1 MKCDTLRCW
10 QAEVFFLDFGNKE
23 VAAISELQPVPSPF
37 TQMPAQ
43 AIPVTLFNVTADNQT
58 VLAKEFASLTAEV
71 LLTAVCKTVDG
82 QYRGFYLAIRSRI
95 VASGETAELSD
106 GH

>member
-1 MKCDTLRCW
+1 M
-10 QAEVFFLDFGNKE
+10 FFLDFGNRE
-23 VAAISELQPVPSPF
+23 LAAVSELQPVPS
-37 TQMPAQ
+37 QYSRIPAQ
-43 AIPVTLFNVTADNQT
+43 AIPISLFNLTTGNKN